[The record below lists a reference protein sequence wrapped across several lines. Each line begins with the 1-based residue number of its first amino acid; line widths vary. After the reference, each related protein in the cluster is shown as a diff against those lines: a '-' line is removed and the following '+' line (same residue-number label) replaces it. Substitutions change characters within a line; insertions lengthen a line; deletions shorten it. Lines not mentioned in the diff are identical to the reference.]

1 MITRAALH
9 EFRGLEHMSNGNL
22 RSANAHFA
30 RARALAFGSSVPDA
44 YERVARDI
52 VSWAYQEEPVRSV
65 LDVERGIGL
74 LSLTLKDKF
83 PQGPPSVEVQGSN
96 VFFLRGGDLRGGNR
110 SHSLVLGKT
119 REGTLMLDF
128 PPYYV
133 QSSAVKRGRDGED
146 DGERKRLQ

>member
-9 EFRGLEHMSNGNL
+9 EFRGVEHLSNGNL

-44 YERVARDI
+44 YESVAREI
-52 VSWAYQEEPVRSV
+52 ISWASQEEPVRSV

-83 PQGPPSVEVQGSN
+83 PQGPPSVEVQGYN
-96 VFFLRGGDLRGGNR
+96 VFFLRGGNR

-119 REGTLMLDF
+119 REGTLMVDF
-128 PPYYV
+128 PLYYV
-133 QSSAVKRGRDGED
+133 QSSAVKRGHDGED
-146 DGERKRLQ
+146 DGERRRVR